1 MKWLVELEDG
11 ERLEVEYVDLPL
23 GTLTVSLKENEI
35 ALKRHDSIYFT
46 GKLIFKTV
54 EDKKKFMESGCY
66 VIMPIRGTKMT
77 EVVEV

>member
-11 ERLEVEYVDLPL
+11 ERLEVEYVSLPP

-35 ALKRHDSIYFT
+35 ALKRHDNIYFT

-54 EDKKKFMESGCY
+54 EDKKRFMESGCY
-66 VIMPIRGTKMT
+66 VIMPVRKTKVM
-77 EVVEV
+77 EVEE

>member
-11 ERLEVEYVDLPL
+11 ERLEVEYVNLPH
-23 GTLTVSLKENEI
+23 GTLTVPLKENEI

-54 EDKKKFMESGCY
+54 EDKKRFMKSGCY
-66 VIMPIRGTKMT
+66 VIMPVRKTKVM
-77 EVVEV
+77 EVVV